1 MESFNKVLYFILGLV
16 VVIVFVIVFTGRL
29 NLGKTF
35 RPLATISPTPT
46 PKDQKGILSFFGS
59 KNPTNTPTPTS
70 SSAKPTDSAG
80 KATKGQAMQ
89 EDKTVSSY
97 QAQQQPSGSTA
108 KGGALSNVQSIP
120 ATGAPTQIL
129 LLAIPALAA
138 GFSLRKRK

>member
-46 PKDQKGILSFFGS
+46 PKEQKGIFSFFGS
-59 KNPTNTPTPTS
+59 KNPTNTPTPTL
-70 SSAKPTDSAG
+70 KPQGT
-80 KATKGQAMQ
+80 MQ

-97 QAQQQPSGSTA
+97 QTQQQPSGSTGR
-108 KGGALSNVQSIP
+108 GGPLSNVQSIP

-129 LLAIPALAA
+129 LLAISALAA
-138 GFSLRKRK
+138 GFSLRRKK